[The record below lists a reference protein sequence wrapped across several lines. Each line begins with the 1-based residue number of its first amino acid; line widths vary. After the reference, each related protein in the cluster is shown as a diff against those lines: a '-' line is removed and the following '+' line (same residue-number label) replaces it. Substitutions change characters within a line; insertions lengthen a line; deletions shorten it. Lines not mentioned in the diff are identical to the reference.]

1 MKQTEYS
8 VQIIEA
14 EEGKTLTQAAEVTL
28 QERVF
33 SKKLYL
39 AVNDSPDK
47 WKEITD
53 EEAAT
58 LKAEA
63 EAEAEA
69 EAAAKAAAESSESV
83 EQSTTEEDG
92 GVL

>member
-14 EEGKTLTQAAEVTL
+14 EEGKTLTQVAEVAL

-39 AVNDSPDK
+39 AVNDSPNN

-63 EAEAEA
+63 EAREAERTSA
-69 EAAAKAAAESSESV
+69 SV
-83 EQSTTEEDG
+83 EQSTEE
-92 GVL
+92 

>member
-14 EEGKTLTQAAEVTL
+14 EEGKTLTQSAEVTL

-63 EAEAEA
+63 EA
-69 EAAAKAAAESSESV
+69 AAKATESSESV
-83 EQSTTEEDG
+83 EQSTTE
-92 GVL
+92 

>member
-14 EEGKTLTQAAEVTL
+14 EEGKTLTQVAEVAL
-28 QERVF
+28 QDRVF

-39 AVNDSPDK
+39 AVNDSADN

-63 EAEAEA
+63 EAQANAAREAKEAER
-69 EAAAKAAAESSESV
+69 SSESV
-83 EQSTTEEDG
+83 EQSTEE
-92 GVL
+92 